1 MIKIFI
7 INTTTESFLIHSNW
21 KLQKIWLSK
30 TKLQKSDEIFLWFM
44 CDLNIYY
51 AGDFVQSY
59 H

>member
-1 MIKIFI
+1 M
-7 INTTTESFLIHSNW
+7 LV
-21 KLQKIWLSK
+21 IWLSK

-59 H
+59 HWIQYKTKKSLPQYGFSLKI